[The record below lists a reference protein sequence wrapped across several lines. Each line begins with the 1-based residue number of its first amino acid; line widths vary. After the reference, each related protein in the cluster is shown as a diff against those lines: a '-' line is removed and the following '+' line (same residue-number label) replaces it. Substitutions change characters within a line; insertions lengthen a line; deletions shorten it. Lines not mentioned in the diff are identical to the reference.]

1 MRIRCPSAPW
11 PVPPPRGNEDRR
23 KHLAFASPE
32 PESSSTRSVAYPER
46 PGPLLRRKR
55 ICERSPLPGADSA
68 ARSRVANSFVQR
80 GRCIAPR
87 ICLSLSFSWLRKYT
101 DPRMV
106 LTPQGAQRIAVWLN
120 QLAAVA
126 NGVPLEWSGSWSEE
140 DMADA
145 RAAAMRQL
153 EEREKQGD

>member
-1 MRIRCPSAPW
+1 
-11 PVPPPRGNEDRR
+11 
-23 KHLAFASPE
+23 
-32 PESSSTRSVAYPER
+32 
-46 PGPLLRRKR
+46 
-55 ICERSPLPGADSA
+55 
-68 ARSRVANSFVQR
+68 
-80 GRCIAPR
+80 
-87 ICLSLSFSWLRKYT
+87 
-101 DPRMV
+101 
-106 LTPQGAQRIAVWLN
+106 LN

>member
-1 MRIRCPSAPW
+1 
-11 PVPPPRGNEDRR
+11 
-23 KHLAFASPE
+23 
-32 PESSSTRSVAYPER
+32 
-46 PGPLLRRKR
+46 
-55 ICERSPLPGADSA
+55 
-68 ARSRVANSFVQR
+68 
-80 GRCIAPR
+80 
-87 ICLSLSFSWLRKYT
+87 
-101 DPRMV
+101 MV